1 MIRNLPFH
9 HFVYLSNRVRFIHEH
24 SFKPCHAFC
33 FCLFFRHA
41 WNSMHGWPSTHRFGS
56 MMRAYIRDVTLWII
70 IYFIFW
76 GDSPYPYRMT
86 YCEDSIFSL
95 SLDHPFV
102 LVFQTKTSTTTRT
115 VHLPVWLWLRHC
127 WAAPW
132 NGHWRSCSCRGKGAG
147 NNSYPKPL
155 VYTIQIHLN
164 HSSIEQTHSLRQ
176 HTSCLS
182 RIRRILSLNVIHFSC
197 PAVPAPSVLHFLDTG
212 VQKETQHTHTHT
224 HPQTNTQFQ
233 FDSER
238 RQMWPWQASW
248 PSWERRG
255 AAPRKG
261 SFDGAMAHHG
271 AMVTCTVCSDFICS
285 DSTCCGGA

>member
-1 MIRNLPFH
+1 MPVCILQWSATYLFTILFTFPTASALFTNILQTMPCFLFLP
-9 HFVYLSNRVRFIHEH
+9 
-24 SFKPCHAFC
+24 
-33 FCLFFRHA
+33 FFRHA

-56 MMRAYIRDVTLWII
+56 MMRAYIRDVTLWFI

-86 YCEDSIFSL
+86 YCENSIFSL

-155 VYTIQIHLN
+155 VYTIQIHFKSFK
-164 HSSIEQTHSLRQ
+164 HWTDAFSTATHF
-176 HTSCLS
+176 
-182 RIRRILSLNVIHFSC
+182 VF
-197 PAVPAPSVLHFLDTG
+197 V
-212 VQKETQHTHTHT
+212 
-224 HPQTNTQFQ
+224 
-233 FDSER
+233 
-238 RQMWPWQASW
+238 
-248 PSWERRG
+248 
-255 AAPRKG
+255 
-261 SFDGAMAHHG
+261 
-271 AMVTCTVCSDFICS
+271 
-285 DSTCCGGA
+285 